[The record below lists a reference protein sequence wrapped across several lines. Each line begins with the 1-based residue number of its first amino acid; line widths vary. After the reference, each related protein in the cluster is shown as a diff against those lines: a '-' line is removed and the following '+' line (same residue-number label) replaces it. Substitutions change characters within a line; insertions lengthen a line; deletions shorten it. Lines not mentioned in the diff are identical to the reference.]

1 MTTLGQEEH
10 ATMHNRTSR
19 FVPTRL
25 ARAALLA
32 VSALLPFAAQA
43 HMTWLLPNANHV
55 TGKEPVV
62 SVDAAVSEDL
72 FAFSRGLK
80 LEAVRITAPDGTD
93 VQAENRSS
101 ARHRDSFDFKLLKN
115 GTYRISNVS
124 RSMSAS
130 YKLGGET
137 KRFRGSQEAFDKE
150 VPPQAEVTAASVSV
164 NRLLTFVS
172 KEDPGSPKFVP
183 EGDGLELVPLDPVT
197 DLSNGDSSRF
207 RLLLDG
213 KPLPESSITLLREG
227 NRYRYKLGEVLIK
240 SDAKGEFSVAWT
252 EAGRY
257 WLGVN
262 HGGRP
267 PAPAGAAASGAA
279 PVALPEAGTRQAPL
293 KRASLSA
300 TFEVLPK

>member
-1 MTTLGQEEH
+1 MTFGQEEL
-10 ATMHNRTSR
+10 AMHNRTSR
-19 FVPTRL
+19 FVPPRL

-32 VSALLPFAAQA
+32 VSVLLPLAAHA
-43 HMTWLLPNANHV
+43 HMTWLLPNASQV
-55 TGKEPVV
+55 TGKDPVV

-72 FAFSRGLK
+72 FIYSRGLK
-80 LEAVRITAPDGTD
+80 LEAVRITGPDGAD
-93 VQAENRSS
+93 VEAENRSS

-115 GTYRISNVS
+115 GTYRVSNVG
-124 RSMSAS
+124 RSMTAT

-137 KRFRGSQEAFDKE
+137 RRFRGSLEAFSKE
-150 VPPQAEVTAASVSV
+150 VPAQAEVTAAAVSV

-172 KEDPGSPKFVP
+172 KEEPGSLKFVP
-183 EGDGLELVPLDPVT
+183 EGEGLELVPLDPVT

-213 KPLPESSITLLREG
+213 KPLPEASITLLREG

-240 SDAKGEFSVAWT
+240 SDAKGEFSIAWS

-267 PAPAGAAASGAA
+267 PAPAAAAASGTA
-279 PVALPEAGTRQAPL
+279 PVAAVEAGTRELPL